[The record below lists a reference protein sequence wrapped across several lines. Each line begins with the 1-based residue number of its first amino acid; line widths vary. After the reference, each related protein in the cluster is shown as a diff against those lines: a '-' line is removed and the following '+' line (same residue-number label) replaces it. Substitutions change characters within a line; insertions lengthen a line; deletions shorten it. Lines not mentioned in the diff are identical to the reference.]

1 MKFQVFKKLD
11 EFLFKQMDTLR
22 DNSNYKQV
30 LSKLELLPEEAQK
43 AINYGV
49 SLLLIFTPVIVMLVI
64 LIGNFSIKRDL
75 SVRQDIKAAINNI
88 TNQKRSIQSLG
99 ANIIAPFPLENKSDL
114 DRRLSTAIRTF
125 GLSTS
130 KLSGV
135 KLEVENESGG
145 LVQSLAK
152 VRINDVSSAEFGSLL
167 RALVINEKMKVKSFS
182 LNKNPKKNSI
192 FGDIDLIHF
201 GRKAS
206 TEKE

>member
-22 DNSNYKQV
+22 DNANYKQA
-30 LSKLELLPEEAQK
+30 LGKLELLPEEAQK

-64 LIGNFSIKRDL
+64 LIGNFNIKRDL
-75 SVRQDIKAAINNI
+75 NVRQDIKAAINNI

-99 ANIIAPFPLENKSDL
+99 SNIIAPFPLENKSDL
-114 DRRLSTAIRTF
+114 DRRLSTAVRTF
-125 GLSTS
+125 GLSSS

-152 VRINDVSSAEFGSLL
+152 VRINNVSSSEFGSLL
-167 RALVINEKMKVKSFS
+167 RALVINEKMKVKSFN

-192 FGDIDLIHF
+192 FGEIDLIHF

-206 TEKE
+206 KEKE